1 MNNIQHFQSPRH
13 ESGVALVM
21 AIIMLV
27 VATLVGMAGIRN
39 TSLQE
44 RMAANQ
50 FDRAIAMQ
58 SAEFAMAQAE
68 KYLYENDRPT
78 VIGNTTKVVN
88 CTTTGTTCEAVPGAT
103 FSAAGNNWSDVPL
116 GSFNQDLQAAANAQY
131 HIQYLGLKTSVAQAS
146 CVDSGAPRQYGTLE
160 CDPDNPGFATMK
172 NAVYLVTAR
181 SSVPDNTSDRSVV
194 ALSALIKSN

>member
-1 MNNIQHFQSPRH
+1 MNAIKPLHHPSR
-13 ESGVALVM
+13 ERGVALVM

-58 SAEFAMAQAE
+58 SAEFAMVQAE
-68 KYLYENDRPT
+68 RYLYETPRDT
-78 VIGNTTKVVN
+78 VKANAASVKD
-88 CTTTGTTCEAVPGAT
+88 CTATNATCEGIPSTT
-103 FSAAGNNWSDVPL
+103 FQSSSAGWTDVPL
-116 GSFNQDLQAAANAQY
+116 GDFNKDLQAAANAQY
-131 HIQYLGLKTSVAQAS
+131 HIQYLGLKNTEANTDTSQSAT
-146 CVDSGAPRQYGTLE
+146 PPQYGSTGGGSDAMNL
-160 CDPDNPGFATMK
+160 TQ
-172 NAVYLVTAR
+172 NAVYLVTVR
-181 SSVPDNTSDRSVV
+181 SSAPSNDSDRSVV

>member
-1 MNNIQHFQSPRH
+1 MKTFKPFDLSAQER
-13 ESGVALVM
+13 GVALVM

-58 SAEFAMAQAE
+58 SAERAMAAAE
-68 KYLYENDRPT
+68 RYLYETPRAT
-78 VIGNTTKVVN
+78 VIANATAVVN
-88 CTTTGTTCEAVPGAT
+88 CTVTGATCEGVPAAT
-103 FSAAGNNWSDVPL
+103 FTGAGVNWTDVAL
-116 GSFNQDLQAAANAQY
+116 GSFNQALQASPNAQY
-131 HIQYLGLKTSVAQAS
+131 HVQYLGLKNTEANTDTSQSAT
-146 CVDSGAPRQYGTLE
+146 PPQYGSTGGGSAGMNL
-160 CDPDNPGFATMK
+160 TQ

-181 SSVPDNTSDRSVV
+181 SSVPVNNSDRSVV

>member
-1 MNNIQHFQSPRH
+1 MNSIQSSQSPAR
-13 ESGVALVM
+13 ERGVALVM

-39 TSLQE
+39 TSVQE

-58 SAEFAMAQAE
+58 AAEFAMAEAE
-68 KYLYENDRPT
+68 RYIYTNTRNN
-78 VIGNTTKVVN
+78 VISSAVN
-88 CTTTGTTCEAVPGAT
+88 CTVTGATCEAVPDAT
-103 FSAAGNNWSDVPL
+103 FKNAGDHWTDVPL
-116 GSFNQDLQAAANAQY
+116 GSFNQDLQAAPNAQY
-131 HIQYLGLKTSVAQAS
+131 HIQYLGLKTGTAQVS

-160 CDPDNPGFATMK
+160 CDPDNPDFAPVK

-181 SSVPDNTSDRSVV
+181 SSTPEDSGERSVV